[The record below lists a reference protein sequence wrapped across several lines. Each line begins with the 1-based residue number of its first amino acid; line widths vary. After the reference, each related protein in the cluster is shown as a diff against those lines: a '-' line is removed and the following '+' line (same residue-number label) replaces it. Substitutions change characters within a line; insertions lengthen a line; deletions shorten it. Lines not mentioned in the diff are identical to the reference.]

1 MLRACAS
8 VLLLCTALVAR
19 AEVLP
24 LSTLLE
30 GAEASASVRAVDAE
44 LAALKAL
51 QQQREAEAGWQ
62 WFASAG
68 AGHYRELVTDD
79 LRDDYYGRDL
89 ALGLRH
95 PLLGS
100 LHRQLDAVRNVEF
113 DRVQQ
118 QARRE
123 LYRLEQRLALRSAYA
138 DWWRAQQ
145 EQQWCRSIA
154 GSAEQARSRLA
165 ERVRGGWLLASEARL
180 LDARWQALEQKCAGN
195 QLVLDETR
203 FSLQALAGRPIEPRH
218 QAGAEALALSAQSVD
233 AWLQSLEAH
242 PRLQQRR
249 EQLRRAEQNRESPW
263 YAGVDSNFSVAQSY
277 EDRNGSSKPGNGLVA
292 SINLS
297 TPFDPLGYRR
307 ARGDEGEARQQ
318 SAQAQL
324 EAEREQMVL
333 ALAQALRAQRLAA
346 DEMSQ
351 ARGQLEAA
359 ALALHEQRLRRE
371 GKIDQAFLG
380 AITAELEQG
389 YAELRLI
396 AAWHGLWL
404 REAALR
410 LFVEETGAASALLGP
425 LKADWPGQG
434 KTTDQSTAVQKD
446 AWRQGVYV
454 WDSRSLL
461 DPNTRSEALQALQ
474 AAGMQR
480 VHLGLSAA
488 QVAEPTKLRS
498 QLSDALRDAHARGLE
513 VTLLLG
519 DPQWILPEP
528 RHDLVDLLKTLA
540 PLPFDALHLD
550 LEVEQLGWPVPPAR
564 LRDWMDTL
572 EAVTRVSPWP
582 LELSSHHRWFAQPA
596 AGEYCVPCRL
606 QQRGVRQV
614 SLMIYTRNPER
625 SAELADGI
633 ARRWPGLRFR
643 LAQSVEPQ
651 LSAQES
657 WKGASRLQL
666 EKQVMNWRH
675 RLQAVSVTGIDWQD
689 WSYFPH

>member
-1 MLRACAS
+1 MFRACAS
-8 VLLLCTALVAR
+8 VLLLCLAFVAR
-19 AEVLP
+19 ADVLP

-30 GAEASASVRAVDAE
+30 GVETSASVRAVDAE
-44 LAALKAL
+44 LVALEAL

-100 LHRQLDAVRNVEF
+100 LHRQLDAVRNVESE
-113 DRVQQ
+113 RVQQ
-118 QARRE
+118 QARRD
-123 LYRLEQRLALRSAYA
+123 LYRHEQRLALRTAYA

-145 EQQWCRSIA
+145 EQQWCRSVA
-154 GSAEQARSRLA
+154 GSADQASSRLA

-180 LDARWQALEQKCAGN
+180 LNARWQVLEQKCAGN
-195 QLVLDETR
+195 QRVLDETR
-203 FSLQALAGRPIEPRH
+203 FSLRTLSGRPIEPQH
-218 QAGAEALALSAQSVD
+218 QASAEALALSAQPVET
-233 AWLQSLEAH
+233 WLQALEAH
-242 PRLQQRR
+242 PRMQQRR
-249 EQLRRAEQNRESPW
+249 EQLRRAEQNRASPW

-277 EDRNGSSKPGNGLVA
+277 EDRNGSSKPGDGLVA

-318 SAQAQL
+318 AAQAQL

-333 ALAQALRAQRLAA
+333 ALTQALRAQRLAA
-346 DEMSQ
+346 DELAQ
-351 ARGQLEAA
+351 ARQQLEAS
-359 ALALHEQRLRRE
+359 ALALREQRLRRE
-371 GKIDQAFLG
+371 GEIDQAMLG
-380 AITAELEQG
+380 AITADLEHR
-389 YAELRLI
+389 YAELRVI
-396 AAWHGLWL
+396 AAWHSLWL
-404 REAALR
+404 QEAALR
-410 LFVEETGAASALLGP
+410 LFVDETGVASALLGP
-425 LKADWPGQG
+425 LEADWPGLG
-434 KTTDQSTAVQKD
+434 ETTARSAAEQDDT
-446 AWRQGVYV
+446 WRQGVYM

-461 DPNTRSEALQALQ
+461 DPSTRSEALQALR

-480 VHLGLSAA
+480 VHLGISAA
-488 QVAEPTKLRS
+488 QLAEPMQLRR
-498 QLSDALRDAHARGLE
+498 QLSDALTDAHARGLE

-519 DPQWILPEP
+519 DPQWILPVP
-528 RHDLVDLLKTLA
+528 RHALIALLKTLA
-540 PLPFDALHLD
+540 SLPFDALHLD
-550 LEVEQLGWPVPPAR
+550 LEVEQLGWPVPEDR

-572 EAVTRVSPWP
+572 EAVTQVSPWP

-596 AGEYCVPCRL
+596 AGEFCVPCRL

-614 SLMIYTRNPER
+614 SLMIYTRNPDR
-625 SAELADGI
+625 SAELAQGI

-657 WKGASRLQL
+657 WKDATRLQL
-666 EKQVMNWRH
+666 EKQVANWRH